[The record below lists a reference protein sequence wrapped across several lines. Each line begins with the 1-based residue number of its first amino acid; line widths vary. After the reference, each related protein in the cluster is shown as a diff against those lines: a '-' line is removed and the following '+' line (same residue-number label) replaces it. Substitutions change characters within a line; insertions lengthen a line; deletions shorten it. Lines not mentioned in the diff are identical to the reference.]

1 MKLKILFLSAF
12 NITIEIENNTPF
24 YTKETYEVFLNGE
37 VLIAGGNKN
46 VFSLAELKPNKN
58 YHLLLKTDNQEAEL
72 SFQTPEVKYLLSV
85 KAFKAKGD
93 GITDDTLSIQAAIA
107 ACPKDGIIYV
117 PEGKYLVKSLFL
129 KSNLKI
135 YLSKDAK
142 LIGSINRDDYAILP
156 GVIKSRDDELVLG
169 SWEGNPLDIYTS
181 LITGINVENVMI
193 FGEGEIDCSGNLG
206 PWWLEPKKK
215 FGAYRP
221 RGIFLNACKRVL
233 VQGISLRNSP
243 SWSIHPFYSDDL
255 SFYDLK
261 ILNPEDAANTDG
273 LNPESCRNVEIIGVH
288 FSVGDDCIAIKS
300 GKIYMAKKHYRPTS
314 NLVIRNCLMEK
325 GHGAVVFGSEI
336 SGGAENVTVSKCA
349 FIETDRG
356 LRIKTRRG
364 RGNKEINNVKFDNIY
379 MRGVKNA
386 FVINMF
392 YFCDPDGK
400 TEYVYSKKPLP
411 VDERTPALGS
421 FHFRNIVAEET
432 KISAGFF
439 YGLPESAI
447 AEVVLEDIKMSFSEE
462 AESGKPAMM
471 SFIEDYS
478 KLGFY
483 FNNVQKV
490 RVKNVTITGQNGE
503 KFCFEN
509 VTEIIKE

>member
-12 NITIEIENNTPF
+12 NITIEIENNTPY
-24 YTKETYEVFLNGE
+24 YTKEPYEVFLNE
-37 VLIAGGNKN
+37 EKVIARGNKN
-46 VFSLAELKPNKN
+46 VFSLAGLKPSKS
-58 YHLLLKTDNQEAEL
+58 YQLVLKTERKVAEL
-72 SFQTPEVKYLLSV
+72 SFQTPEVKYILSV
-85 KAFKAKGD
+85 KDFKAKGD
-93 GITDDTLSIQAAIA
+93 GKTDDTLAFQAAIA
-107 ACPKDGIIYV
+107 ACPKDGILYV
-117 PEGKYLVKSLFL
+117 PEGKYHVKSLFL

-156 GVIKSRDDELVLG
+156 GVIRSSDDELVLG

-193 FGEGEIDCSGNLG
+193 FGEGEIDCSGNLA

-215 FGAYRP
+215 IGAYRP
-221 RGIFLNACKRVL
+221 RGIFLNACKQVTI
-233 VQGISLRNSP
+233 QGVTLRNCP

-255 SFYDLK
+255 CFYDIK
-261 ILNPEDAANTDG
+261 ILNPHDAANTDG
-273 LNPESCRNVEIIGVH
+273 LNPESCRNIEIIGVH

-300 GKIYMAKKHYRPTS
+300 GKIYMAKKHFRPTS

-336 SGGAENVTVSKCA
+336 SGGAENVTVSQCA

-364 RGNKEINNVKFDNIY
+364 RGNKPIHNVKFDNIY

-421 FHFRNIVAEET
+421 FHFKNIVAEET
-432 KISAGFF
+432 KVSAGFF
-439 YGLPESAI
+439 YGLPESPI
-447 AEVVLEDIKMSFSEE
+447 AEVVLEEISMSFSEE
-462 AESGKPAMM
+462 EYGKPAMM
-471 SFIEDYS
+471 SFIEDFS
-478 KLGFY
+478 RLGFY
-483 FNNVQKV
+483 FNNVTKV
-490 RVKNVTITGQNGE
+490 KIQNVTVNGQNGE
-503 KFCFEN
+503 KFIFEN
-509 VTEIIKE
+509 VSEIIKE